1 MNNIYFYLLNL
12 FICLIIIRIIMRL
25 WNKHQEKLFFINS
38 KSFASPEQL
47 FYRTDDGKYL
57 AYWPKRYKGRKTT
70 LQSRNSLIGNFTEK
84 WVSDL
89 FKSLI
94 EDENLYT
101 VQQARIPSVGITSKS
116 PADIVIATEDKKILK
131 ASEVKLI
138 CEVKMSLVW
147 NWQYDPE
154 FGSIK
159 EVGDFRTHQG
169 KPSFTRSDS
178 ILKAIGKC
186 IDIRVSNFESTKIP
200 IIVVGNAPLSNG
212 FSKKADY
219 LKHAGL
225 IQGFWSLNPFPLN
238 HGNTR
243 KSTPKKGFYRF
254 DNTSEL
260 KIHLNQ
266 LFNQDLN
273 FFSGMESPKTL
284 GKLIEIANRQE
295 TYENKGLKFLNL
307 LKRF

>member
-1 MNNIYFYLLNL
+1 
-12 FICLIIIRIIMRL
+12 MRL
-25 WNKHQEKLFFINS
+25 WNKQQEKLFFINS
-38 KSFASPEQL
+38 KSFASTEQL
-47 FYRTDDGKYL
+47 FNRTDDGRYL
-57 AYWPKRYKGRKTT
+57 AYWPKRYRGTKTT

-84 WVSDL
+84 WVGDL

-94 EDENLYT
+94 GDENLHI

-116 PADIVIATEDKKILK
+116 PADIVVATKDKKILK

-154 FGSIK
+154 LDMLK

-219 LKHAGL
+219 LKRSGL

-260 KIHLNQ
+260 KMHLNK
-266 LFNQDLN
+266 LFSKDLN
-273 FFSGMESPKTL
+273 FFSGMESPRNL
-284 GKLIEIANRQE
+284 GRLIEMADRQDG
-295 TYENKGLKFLNL
+295 YENKGLAFLNL
-307 LKRF
+307 LKRS

>member
-1 MNNIYFYLLNL
+1 
-12 FICLIIIRIIMRL
+12 MRL
-25 WNKHQEKLFFINS
+25 WNKQQEKLFFINS

-47 FYRTDDGKYL
+47 FYKLDDGRYL
-57 AYWPKRYKGRKTT
+57 AYWPKRYKGKKST
-70 LQSRNSLIGNFTEK
+70 LQARNSLIGNFTEK

-89 FKSLI
+89 FRRLI
-94 EDENLYT
+94 DDENLHV

-116 PADIVIATEDKKILK
+116 PADIVISTEDKKILK
-131 ASEVKLI
+131 ASEAKLI

-154 FGSIK
+154 FDRVK

-200 IIVVGNAPLSNG
+200 IVVIGNAPLSNG

-243 KSTPKKGFYRF
+243 KTTPKRGFYRF

-260 KIHLNQ
+260 KLHLNE
-266 LFNQDLN
+266 LFKQELN
-273 FFSGMESPKTL
+273 FFSGMESPKNL
-284 GKLIEIANRQE
+284 GKIIEIANRE
-295 TYENKGLKFLNL
+295 ESYENKGLKFLNL
-307 LKRF
+307 LKGS

>member
-1 MNNIYFYLLNL
+1 
-12 FICLIIIRIIMRL
+12 MRL
-25 WNKHQEKLFFINS
+25 WNKQQEKLFFTNS

-47 FYRTDDGKYL
+47 FYKTDDGRYL
-57 AYWPKRYKGRKTT
+57 TYWPKLYRGKKST
-70 LQSRNSLIGNFTEK
+70 LQARNSLIGNFTEK

-89 FKSLI
+89 FKNLI
-94 EDENLYT
+94 EDEELCI
-101 VQQARIPSVGITSKS
+101 VQQARVPSVGITSKS
-116 PADIVIATEDKKILK
+116 PADIVVATENKKILK
-131 ASEVKLI
+131 ASQVKLI

-147 NWQYDPE
+147 NWQYDPALDRVT
-154 FGSIK
+154 

-186 IDIRVSNFESTKIP
+186 IDIRVSNLESTKIP

-243 KSTPKKGFYRF
+243 KTTPKGGFIRF
-254 DNTSEL
+254 DNTDEL
-260 KIHLNQ
+260 KLHLNR
-266 LFNQDLN
+266 LFDQDLN
-273 FFSGMESPKTL
+273 FFSGMQSPNSL
-284 GKLIEIANRQE
+284 GKLIEIANQE
-295 TYENKGLKFLNL
+295 KTYEEKGLKFLNL
-307 LKRF
+307 LKRS

>member
-1 MNNIYFYLLNL
+1 MK
-12 FICLIIIRIIMRL
+12 L
-25 WNKHQEKLFFINS
+25 WNKSQEKLFFVNS

-47 FYRTDDGKYL
+47 FYRTNDGRYL
-57 AYWPKRYKGRKTT
+57 AYWPKRYKGRKST
-70 LQSRNSLIGNFTEK
+70 LQARNSLIGNFTEK

-89 FKSLI
+89 FSSLI
-94 EDENLYT
+94 GDDLCI
-101 VQQARIPSVGITSKS
+101 VQQARIPSVGITSNS
-116 PADIVIATEDKKILK
+116 PADIVVATEDKKILK

-147 NWQYDPE
+147 NWEYNPSL
-154 FGSIK
+154 GNVR
-159 EVGDFRTHQG
+159 EVGDYRTHQG

-200 IIVVGNAPLSNG
+200 IVVIGNAPLSNG

-219 LKHAGL
+219 LKHSGL

-243 KSTPKKGFYRF
+243 KTTPRGGFVRF

-260 KIHLNQ
+260 KMHLNR
-266 LFNQDLN
+266 LFEQDLN
-273 FFSGMESPKTL
+273 FFSGMESPKNL
-284 GKLIEIANRQE
+284 GRIIELANREE
-295 TYENKGLKFLNL
+295 THENKGLKFLNL
-307 LKRF
+307 LKGS

>member
-1 MNNIYFYLLNL
+1 M
-12 FICLIIIRIIMRL
+12 
-25 WNKHQEKLFFINS
+25 Q
-38 KSFASPEQL
+38 A
-47 FYRTDDGKYL
+47 
-57 AYWPKRYKGRKTT
+57 
-70 LQSRNSLIGNFTEK
+70 RNSLIGNFTEK
-84 WVSDL
+84 WVNDL
-89 FKSLI
+89 FDSLI
-94 EDENLYT
+94 EDENLHV
-101 VQQARIPSVGITSKS
+101 VQQARIPSLGITSKS
-116 PADIVIATEDKKILK
+116 PADIAVATEDKKILK

-147 NWQYDPE
+147 NWQYDFE
-154 FGSIK
+154 LDRVR

-219 LKHAGL
+219 LKHSGL

-260 KIHLNQ
+260 KMHLNQ

-273 FFSGMESPKTL
+273 FFSGMENPRNL
-284 GKLIEIANRQE
+284 GKLIEMANE
-295 TYENKGLKFLNL
+295 EESYENKGLKFLNL
-307 LKRF
+307 LQRS

>member
-1 MNNIYFYLLNL
+1 
-12 FICLIIIRIIMRL
+12 MRL

-47 FYRTDDGKYL
+47 FYRTDDGRYL

-70 LQSRNSLIGNFTEK
+70 LQARNSLIGNFTEK

-89 FKSLI
+89 FDALI
-94 EDENLYT
+94 EDENLHI

-116 PADIVIATEDKKILK
+116 PADIAIATEDKKILK

-147 NWQYDPE
+147 NWQYDSE
-154 FGSIK
+154 LDRVT

-169 KPSFTRSDS
+169 KPSFIRSDS

-260 KIHLNQ
+260 KLHLNQ

-273 FFSGMESPKTL
+273 FFSGMENPRNL
-284 GKLIEIANRQE
+284 GKLIEIANKE
-295 TYENKGLKFLNL
+295 ESHENKGLKFLNL
-307 LKRF
+307 LQRS

>member
-1 MNNIYFYLLNL
+1 MT
-12 FICLIIIRIIMRL
+12 L
-25 WNKHQEKLFFINS
+25 WNKQQEKLFFINS

-47 FYRTDDGKYL
+47 FYRTDDGRYL
-57 AYWPKRYKGRKTT
+57 AYWPKKYGGGKYS
-70 LQSRNSLIGNFTEK
+70 LQARNSLIGNFTEK
-84 WVSDL
+84 WVGDL
-89 FKSLI
+89 FDSIIK
-94 EDENLYT
+94 DENLH
-101 VQQARIPSVGITSKS
+101 VIMQARIPSLGITSKS

-147 NWQYDPE
+147 NWQYDSQE
-154 FGSIK
+154 DTLK
-159 EVGDFRTHQG
+159 EVGDYRTHQG

-186 IDIRVSNFESTKIP
+186 IDIRVSNSQSTKIP

-219 LKHAGL
+219 LKHSGL

-243 KSTPKKGFYRF
+243 KRTPKMGFYRF
-254 DNTSEL
+254 DSALEL
-260 KIHLNQ
+260 RIHLNR
-266 LFNQDLN
+266 LFKQELN
-273 FFSGMESPKTL
+273 FFSGMESL
-284 GKLIEIANRQE
+284 ENIGKLIEMADRQKS
-295 TYENKGLKFLNL
+295 YEDKGLKFLNL
-307 LKRF
+307 LKRL

>member
-1 MNNIYFYLLNL
+1 MK
-12 FICLIIIRIIMRL
+12 L
-25 WNKHQEKLFFINS
+25 WNKSQEKLFFVNS

-47 FYRTDDGKYL
+47 FYRTSDGRYL
-57 AYWPKRYKGRKTT
+57 AYWPKRYRGKKTT
-70 LQSRNSLIGNFTEK
+70 LQARNSLIGNFTEK
-84 WVSDL
+84 WTADL
-89 FKSLI
+89 FSRLI
-94 EDENLYT
+94 SDDLCV
-101 VQQARIPSVGITSKS
+101 VQQARIPSLGIMSNS
-116 PADIVIATEDKKILK
+116 PADIVVATEDKKVLK
-131 ASEVKLI
+131 ASQVKLI

-147 NWQYDPE
+147 NWEYDPGL
-154 FGSIK
+154 GSVR

-200 IIVVGNAPLSNG
+200 IVVIGNAPLSNG

-219 LKHAGL
+219 LKKSGL

-243 KSTPKKGFYRF
+243 KTTPKGGFVRF

-260 KIHLNQ
+260 KMHLSG
-266 LFNQDLN
+266 LFDRDLN
-273 FFSGMESPKTL
+273 FFSGMESPANL
-284 GKLIEIANRQE
+284 GKIIEMANEEE

-307 LKRF
+307 LKRS

>member
-1 MNNIYFYLLNL
+1 MK
-12 FICLIIIRIIMRL
+12 L
-25 WNKHQEKLFFINS
+25 WNKSQEKLFFVNS

-47 FYRTDDGKYL
+47 FYRTDDGRYL
-57 AYWPKRYKGRKTT
+57 AYWPKRYRGRKTT
-70 LQSRNSLIGNFTEK
+70 LQARNSLIGNFTEK

-89 FKSLI
+89 FGQLI
-94 EDENLYT
+94 EDDLCI
-101 VQQARIPSVGITSKS
+101 VQQARIPSLGITSNS
-116 PADIVIATEDKKILK
+116 PADIVVATDDKKILK
-131 ASEVKLI
+131 ASQVKLI

-147 NWQYDPE
+147 NWEYNPSL
-154 FGSIK
+154 GNVR
-159 EVGDFRTHQG
+159 EVGDYRTHQG

-200 IIVVGNAPLSNG
+200 IVVIGNAPLSNG

-219 LKHAGL
+219 LKHSGL

-243 KSTPKKGFYRF
+243 KTTPKGGFIRF

-260 KIHLNQ
+260 KAHLNN
-266 LFNQDLN
+266 LFGQDLN
-273 FFSGMESPKTL
+273 FFSGMESPANL
-284 GKLIEIANRQE
+284 GKIIEIANE
-295 TYENKGLKFLNL
+295 EKTYENKGLKFINL
-307 LKRF
+307 LQRS

>member
-1 MNNIYFYLLNL
+1 MN
-12 FICLIIIRIIMRL
+12 IMIL
-25 WNKHQEKLFFINS
+25 WNKHQEKLFFLNS
-38 KSFASPEQL
+38 KSFASPKQL
-47 FYRTDDGKYL
+47 FYKTEDGRYL
-57 AYWPKRYKGRKTT
+57 AYWPKKYRGRKST
-70 LQSRNSLIGNFTEK
+70 LQARNSLIGNYTEK
-84 WVSDL
+84 WVADL
-89 FKSLI
+89 FEEI
-94 EDENLYT
+94 IGDENLHI

-116 PADIVIATEDKKILK
+116 PADIVVATADKKILK
-131 ASEVKLI
+131 ASQVKLI

-147 NWQYDPE
+147 NWEYD
-154 FGSIK
+154 FQQDKIS

-178 ILKAIGKC
+178 VLKAIGKC
-186 IDIRVSNFESTKIP
+186 IDIRVSNLESSKIP

-238 HGNTR
+238 HVNTR

-260 KIHLNQ
+260 KRHLNQ
-266 LFNQDLN
+266 LFDQDLN
-273 FFSGMESPKTL
+273 FFSGMQSPESL
-284 GKLIEIANRQE
+284 GKMIEIANRQE
-295 TYENKGLKFLNL
+295 SFEDKGLKFLNL
-307 LKRF
+307 LKGS

>member
-1 MNNIYFYLLNL
+1 
-12 FICLIIIRIIMRL
+12 MRL

-47 FYRTDDGKYL
+47 FYRTDDGRYL

-70 LQSRNSLIGNFTEK
+70 LQARNSLIGNFTEK

-89 FKSLI
+89 FDALI
-94 EDENLYT
+94 EDENLHI

-116 PADIVIATEDKKILK
+116 PADIAIATEDKKILK
-131 ASEVKLI
+131 ASEGKLI

-147 NWQYDPE
+147 NWQYDSE
-154 FGSIK
+154 LDRVT

-260 KIHLNQ
+260 KLHLNQ
-266 LFNQDLN
+266 LINQDLN
-273 FFSGMESPKTL
+273 FFSGMENPRNL
-284 GKLIEIANRQE
+284 GKLIEIANKE
-295 TYENKGLKFLNL
+295 ESHENKGLKFLNL
-307 LKRF
+307 LQRS